1 MCLVYSLNSL
11 VHSLIFVV
19 LLIDST
25 KKDAPMH
32 RIAVIGSGISGLA
45 AARRLAGAPGQH
57 GVTLLEAG
65 SHFGGHANTVD
76 MTLGGVSQGVD
87 TGFLVFNH
95 RTYPL
100 LTRLFEELQVPTAA
114 AEMSFSVQVPNANGQ
129 AGLEWSGSSLGGV
142 FAQRGNLLRPRF
154 LKMLAEILRFNRL
167 ATRIAKEGDETQ
179 LRSSIKGFLD
189 EHHFGAA
196 FRQDYLLPM
205 MGCIW
210 SCPTDQMLRFPVAT
224 LIRFCHNHGL
234 IQVTDRPQ
242 WHTVR
247 GGSRQYVRRMVAALQ
262 QDGRHDAR
270 LNTPVLGLRRVAHG
284 VLLQMAH
291 GTEQF
296 DAVVL
301 ACHSDQALRLLGS
314 DATPQE
320 RSVLG
325 AIRYQP
331 NQAVLHTDASV
342 LPRREVAWAAW
353 NYERAADSGRE
364 QAGVCLHYLLNRLQ
378 PLPWTKPVMVS
389 LNPVRPID
397 DSQVHARME
406 YSHPVFDLAAIEA
419 QSQVGALQGQRRT
432 WFCGA
437 WCGYGFHEDGLR
449 SGLEVADKLLN
460 ALPALAL
467 SSTFEGAA

>member
-45 AARRLAGAPGQH
+45 AARRLAGTPGQH

-179 LRSSIKGFLD
+179 LRSSIEVFLD

-247 GGSRQYVRRMVAALQ
+247 GGSRQYVQRMVAALQ

-270 LNTPVLGLRRVAHG
+270 LNTPVLGLRRLAHG

>member
-1 MCLVYSLNSL
+1 
-11 VHSLIFVV
+11 
-19 LLIDST
+19 
-25 KKDAPMH
+25 MH
-32 RIAVIGSGISGLA
+32 RIAVIGSGIAGLA
-45 AARRLAGAPGQH
+45 AAWRLASAPSGH

-76 MTLGGVSQGVD
+76 LTLGSVSQGVD

-100 LTRLFEELQVPTAA
+100 LTRLLDELQVPTAP
-114 AEMSFSVQVPNANGQ
+114 AEMSFSVQVPQADGQ
-129 AGLEWSGSSLGGV
+129 AGLEWSGSSLSGV
-142 FAQRGNLLRPRF
+142 FAQRSNLLRPRF

-167 ATRIAKEGDETQ
+167 ATRIAQEGDEAR
-179 LRSSIKGFLD
+179 LRSSIKVFLD
-189 EHHFGAA
+189 EHGFGTA

-210 SCPTDQMLRFPVAT
+210 SCPTNQMLRFPVAT

-234 IQVTDRPQ
+234 TQITDRPQ
-242 WHTVR
+242 WYTVR
-247 GGSRQYVRRMVAALQ
+247 GGSRQYVRRMLAALQ
-262 QDGRHDAR
+262 HDGRHEAR
-270 LNTPVLGLRRVAHG
+270 LNTPVLGLRRVEHG

-331 NQAVLHTDASV
+331 NRAVLHTDTAV
-342 LPRREVAWAAW
+342 LPQRRAAWAAW
-353 NYERAADSGRE
+353 NYERAPQSERE
-364 QAGVCLHYLLNRLQ
+364 SARVCLHYWLNRLQ
-378 PLPWTKPVMVS
+378 PLPFSQPVLVS
-389 LNPVRPID
+389 LNPVQGINRA
-397 DSQVHARME
+397 QVLGA
-406 YSHPVFDLAAIEA
+406 YDYAHPVFDLAAIRA
-419 QSQVGALQGQRRT
+419 QPLVARLQGQQRT

-437 WCGYGFHEDGLR
+437 WTGYGFHEDGLK
-449 SGLEVADKLLN
+449 SGLTAARELL
-460 ALPALAL
+460 ASLPAPLA
-467 SSTFEGAA
+467 EAA

>member
-1 MCLVYSLNSL
+1 
-11 VHSLIFVV
+11 
-19 LLIDST
+19 
-25 KKDAPMH
+25 MH
-32 RIAVIGSGISGLA
+32 RIAVIGSGVAGLA
-45 AARRLAGAPGQH
+45 AARRLAETPGGH
-57 GVTLLEAG
+57 RVTLLEAG
-65 SHFGGHANTVD
+65 GHFGGHANTVD
-76 MTLGGVSQGVD
+76 MTLDGVSQGVD

-100 LTRLFEELQVPTAA
+100 LTQLFEELQVPTAA
-114 AEMSFSVQVPNANGQ
+114 AEMSFSVQVPLADGR
-129 AGLEWSGSSLGGV
+129 AGLEWSGSSLGAV
-142 FAQRGNLLRPRF
+142 FAQRSNLLRPRF
-154 LKMLAEILRFNRL
+154 LKMLTEILRFNRL
-167 ATRIAKEGDETQ
+167 ATRIAREGDGAG
-179 LRSSIKGFLD
+179 LRSSIEAFLD
-189 EHHFGAA
+189 EHGFGTS

-234 IQVTDRPQ
+234 IQVSDRPQ
-242 WHTVR
+242 WYTVR
-247 GGSRQYVRRMVAALQ
+247 GGSRQYVRRMLAALQ
-262 QDGRHDAR
+262 HDGRHEAR
-270 LNTPVLGLRRVAHG
+270 LNAPVLGLRRVAHG

-301 ACHSDQALRLLGS
+301 ACHSDQALRMLGL

-342 LPRREVAWAAW
+342 LPSREAAWAAW
-353 NYERAADSGRE
+353 NYERAADAGRD
-364 QAGVCLHYLLNRLQ
+364 QTGVCLHYLINRLQ
-378 PLPWTKPVMVS
+378 PLPWQQPVMVS

-397 DSQVHARME
+397 ESKVHARIA

-419 QSQVGALQGQRRT
+419 QGQVAALQGLRRT

-449 SGLEVADKLLN
+449 SGLDAAAGLLDV
-460 ALPALAL
+460 LPRLPVSPAIR
-467 SSTFEGAA
+467 GAA

>member
-1 MCLVYSLNSL
+1 
-11 VHSLIFVV
+11 
-19 LLIDST
+19 
-25 KKDAPMH
+25 MH
-32 RIAVIGSGISGLA
+32 RIAVIGSGVAGLA

-57 GVTLLEAG
+57 RVTLLEAG
-65 SHFGGHANTVD
+65 HHFGGHANTVD
-76 MTLGGVSQGVD
+76 ITLEGVTQGVD

-100 LTRLFEELQVPTAA
+100 LTHLFEELQVPTTA
-114 AEMSFSVQVPNANGQ
+114 AEMSFSVQVPRTGGR
-129 AGLEWSGSSLGGV
+129 AGLEWSGSSLGTV
-142 FAQRGNLLRPRF
+142 FAQRSNLFRPRF
-154 LKMLAEILRFNRL
+154 LTMLAEILRFNRL
-167 ATRIAKEGDETQ
+167 ATRIAQEGNEAR
-179 LRSSIKGFLD
+179 LHGSIEAFLD
-189 EHHFGAA
+189 EHGFGTG

-234 IQVTDRPQ
+234 IQVSNRPQ
-242 WHTVR
+242 WYTVR
-247 GGSRQYVRRMVAALQ
+247 GGSRQYVRRMLAALQ

-270 LNTPVLGLRRVAHG
+270 LNAPVLGIRRVDHG

-291 GTEQF
+291 GTEHF

-301 ACHSDQALRLLGS
+301 ACHSDQALRLLGL
-314 DATPQE
+314 DATPDE
-320 RSVLG
+320 RSILG

-331 NQAVLHTDASV
+331 NHAVLHTDAGV
-342 LPRREVAWAAW
+342 LPTRKAAWAAW
-353 NYERAADSGRE
+353 NYERAADAGT
-364 QAGVCLHYLLNRLQ
+364 QQTGVCLHYLLNRLQ
-378 PLPWTKPVMVS
+378 PLPWQQPVMVS

-397 DSQVHARME
+397 DSKVHARIA

-419 QSQVGALQGQRRT
+419 QSRVGTLQGRRRT

-449 SGLEVADKLLN
+449 SGLDAADGLLDV
-460 ALPALAL
+460 LPDL
-467 SSTFEGAA
+467 SASPAIRGAA

>member
-1 MCLVYSLNSL
+1 
-11 VHSLIFVV
+11 
-19 LLIDST
+19 
-25 KKDAPMH
+25 MH
-32 RIAVIGSGISGLA
+32 RIAVIGSGVAGLA
-45 AARRLAGAPGQH
+45 ATRRLAGAPGQH
-57 GVTLLEAG
+57 HVTLLEAG
-65 SHFGGHANTVD
+65 HHFGGHANTVD
-76 MTLGGVSQGVD
+76 MTLNGVSQGVD

-100 LTRLFEELQVPTAA
+100 LTQLFEELQVPTAA
-114 AEMSFSVQVPNANGQ
+114 AEMSFSVQVPLADGR
-129 AGLEWSGSSLGGV
+129 AGLEWSGSSLGAV
-142 FAQRGNLLRPRF
+142 FAQRSNLLRPRF

-167 ATRIAKEGDETQ
+167 ATRIAQEGDEAG
-179 LRSSIKGFLD
+179 LRSSIEAFLD
-189 EHHFGAA
+189 EHGFGTT

-234 IQVTDRPQ
+234 IQVSDRPQ
-242 WHTVR
+242 WYTVR
-247 GGSRQYVRRMVAALQ
+247 GGSRQYVRRMLAALQ
-262 QDGRHDAR
+262 HDGRHEAR
-270 LNTPVLGLRRVAHG
+270 LNAPVLGLRRVEHG

-291 GTEQF
+291 GTEHF

-301 ACHSDQALRLLGS
+301 ACHSDQALRLLGL

-342 LPRREVAWAAW
+342 LPSREAAWAAW
-353 NYERAADSGRE
+353 NYERAADAGRNRT
-364 QAGVCLHYLLNRLQ
+364 GVCLHYLINRLQ
-378 PLPWTKPVMVS
+378 PLPWQQPVMVS

-397 DSQVHARME
+397 ESKVHARIA

-419 QSQVGALQGQRRT
+419 QGQVAALQGQRRT

-449 SGLEVADKLLN
+449 SGLDAADGLL
-460 ALPALAL
+460 AVLPRLPVSPAIR
-467 SSTFEGAA
+467 GAA

>member
-1 MCLVYSLNSL
+1 
-11 VHSLIFVV
+11 
-19 LLIDST
+19 
-25 KKDAPMH
+25 MH
-32 RIAVIGSGISGLA
+32 RIAVIGSGIAGLA
-45 AARRLAGAPGQH
+45 AAWRLASAPSGH

-76 MTLGGVSQGVD
+76 LTLGSVSQGVD

-100 LTRLFEELQVPTAA
+100 LTRLLDELQVPTAP
-114 AEMSFSVQVPNANGQ
+114 AEMSFSVQVPQADGQ
-129 AGLEWSGSSLGGV
+129 AGLEWSGSSLSGV
-142 FAQRGNLLRPRF
+142 FAQRSNLLRPRF

-167 ATRIAKEGDETQ
+167 ATRIAQEGDEAR
-179 LRSSIKGFLD
+179 LRSSIKVFLD
-189 EHHFGAA
+189 EHGFGTA

-210 SCPTDQMLRFPVAT
+210 SCPTNQMLRFPVAT

-234 IQVTDRPQ
+234 TQITDRPQ
-242 WHTVR
+242 WYTVR
-247 GGSRQYVRRMVAALQ
+247 GGSRQYVRRMLAALQ
-262 QDGRHDAR
+262 HDGRHEAR
-270 LNTPVLGLRRVAHG
+270 LNTPVLGLRRVEHG

-342 LPRREVAWAAW
+342 LPRRQAAWAAW
-353 NYERAADSGRE
+353 NYERAADAGGN

-378 PLPWTKPVMVS
+378 PLPWQQPVMVS

-397 DSQVHARME
+397 DSQVHARIE

-419 QSQVGALQGQRRT
+419 QSQVVTLQGQHRT

-449 SGLEVADKLLN
+449 SGLDAADGLLDV
-460 ALPALAL
+460 LPVL
-467 SSTFEGAA
+467 SASPAIKGAA

>member
-1 MCLVYSLNSL
+1 
-11 VHSLIFVV
+11 
-19 LLIDST
+19 
-25 KKDAPMH
+25 MH
-32 RIAVIGSGISGLA
+32 RIAVIGSGVAGLA

-57 GVTLLEAG
+57 RVTLLEAG
-65 SHFGGHANTVD
+65 HHFGGHANTVD
-76 MTLGGVSQGVD
+76 MTLNGVSQGVD

-100 LTRLFEELQVPTAA
+100 LTQLFEDLQVPTAA
-114 AEMSFSVQVPNANGQ
+114 AEMSFSVQVPLTDGR
-129 AGLEWSGSSLGGV
+129 AGLEWSGSSLGAV
-142 FAQRGNLLRPRF
+142 FAQRSNLLRPRF

-167 ATRIAKEGDETQ
+167 ATRIAREGDEAG
-179 LRSSIKGFLD
+179 LRSSIEVFLD
-189 EHHFGAA
+189 EHGFGTA

-234 IQVTDRPQ
+234 IQVSDRPQ
-242 WHTVR
+242 WYTVQ
-247 GGSRQYVRRMVAALQ
+247 GGSRQYVRRMLAALQ
-262 QDGRHDAR
+262 HDGRHEAR
-270 LNTPVLGLRRVAHG
+270 LNAPVLGLRRVEHG

-301 ACHSDQALRLLGS
+301 ACHSDQALRLLGL

-325 AIRYQP
+325 SIRYQP

-342 LPRREVAWAAW
+342 LPSREAAWAAW
-353 NYERAADSGRE
+353 NYERAADAGRNR
-364 QAGVCLHYLLNRLQ
+364 AGVCLHYLINRLQ
-378 PLPWTKPVMVS
+378 PLPWQQPVMVS

-397 DSQVHARME
+397 ESKVHARIA

-419 QSQVGALQGQRRT
+419 QGQVTALQSQRRT

-449 SGLEVADKLLN
+449 SGLDAADGLLHV
-460 ALPALAL
+460 LPRLPVSPAIR
-467 SSTFEGAA
+467 GAA